1 MRLKFKHP
9 DDFRSNCLRVLDED
23 TGKDVGT
30 IRLVGTGVDSS
41 GGIDIW
47 LFDGKYQTRV
57 NGYDTAVGFV
67 LGVESV
73 LNYRE
78 DLQFQ
83 FASQAA

>member
-1 MRLKFKHP
+1 MRLKFEHS
-9 DDFRSNCLRVLDED
+9 DDFRSLRVRDED
-23 TGKDVGT
+23 TGKNVGI
-30 IRLVGTGVDSS
+30 IRSGGAGVDST

-57 NGYDTAVGFV
+57 ERCDIAIGFV

-73 LNYRE
+73 LNHRE

-83 FASQAA
+83 FPSIAA

>member
-1 MRLKFKHP
+1 MRLKFVHS
-9 DDFRSNCLRVLDED
+9 DDFRSLRVLDKD
-23 TGKDVGT
+23 SGKDVGI
-30 IRLVGTGVDSS
+30 IRLGGAGVDST

-57 NGYDTAVGFV
+57 ERCDIAIGFV

-73 LNYRE
+73 LNHRE

-83 FASQAA
+83 FASIAA

>member
-1 MRLKFKHP
+1 MRLKFVHS
-9 DDFRSNCLRVLDED
+9 DDFRSLRVLDED
-23 TGKDVGT
+23 SGKDVGI
-30 IRLVGTGVDSS
+30 IRLGGAGVESS

-57 NGYDTAVGFV
+57 ERCDIAVGFV

-73 LNYRE
+73 LNHRE

-83 FASQAA
+83 FASIAA

>member
-1 MRLKFKHP
+1 MRLKFVHS
-9 DDFRSNCLRVLDED
+9 DDFRSLRVLDED
-23 TGKDVGT
+23 SGKDVGI
-30 IRLVGTGVDSS
+30 IRLGGAGVDSS

-57 NGYDTAVGFV
+57 ERCDIAVGFV

-73 LNYRE
+73 LNHRE

-83 FASQAA
+83 FASIAA

>member
-1 MRLKFKHP
+1 MRLKFEHS
-9 DDFRSNCLRVLDED
+9 DDFRSLRVLDED
-23 TGKDVGT
+23 TGKDVGI
-30 IRLVGTGVDSS
+30 IRLGGAALDSN

-57 NGYDTAVGFV
+57 EHYDIAVGFV

-73 LNYRE
+73 LNHRE

-83 FASQAA
+83 FASIAA

>member
-1 MRLKFKHP
+1 MRLKFVHS
-9 DDFRSNCLRVLDED
+9 DDFRSLRVLDED
-23 TGKDVGT
+23 SGKDVGI
-30 IRLVGTGVDSS
+30 IRLGGAGVDST

-57 NGYDTAVGFV
+57 DRCDIAVGFV

-73 LNYRE
+73 LNHRE

-83 FASQAA
+83 FASIAA

>member
-1 MRLKFKHP
+1 MRLKFEHS
-9 DDFRSNCLRVLDED
+9 DDFRSLRVLDED
-23 TGKDVGT
+23 SGKDVGI
-30 IRLVGTGVDSS
+30 IRLGGAGVDSS

-57 NGYDTAVGFV
+57 EHSDIAVGFV

-73 LNYRE
+73 LNHRE

-83 FASQAA
+83 FASIAA